1 MCLHLFYIIRLN
13 LEIRRIK
20 VEKLK
25 KFLTIHFISMIKIRY
40 LKDIVCKT
48 WIVLN
53 AICKMSHE
61 NLNSNFE
68 SF

>member
-13 LEIRRIK
+13 LEIGRIK

-25 KFLTIHFISMIKIRY
+25 KFLAIHSISMIKIRY